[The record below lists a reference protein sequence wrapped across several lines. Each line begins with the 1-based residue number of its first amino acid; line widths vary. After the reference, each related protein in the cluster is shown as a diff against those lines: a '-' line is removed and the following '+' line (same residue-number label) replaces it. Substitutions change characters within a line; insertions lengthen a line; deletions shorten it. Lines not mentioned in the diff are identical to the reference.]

1 MLHQILVRTPS
12 YVWILL
18 AFLIYRGWLAS
29 RDREMPLFNIFVIP
43 AVMLGLSLNELLNR
57 FGLHSVPLLCW
68 GAGLLAG
75 TAIAARL
82 AAPVSADRAKGTISQ
97 QGSWVPLVT
106 MLMVF
111 IVKYATA
118 VTFAV
123 KPALAASAVVAL
135 PVALLFGLMN
145 GALAGRVLPALQA
158 WRQAPRAEATAAC

>member
-1 MLHQILVRTPS
+1 MLHQILVRTPF

-29 RDREMPLFNIFVIP
+29 RDREMPLINIFVIP
-43 AVMLGLSLNELLNR
+43 AVMLGLSMSELLNR
-57 FGLHSVPLLCW
+57 FGPHPVPLLCW
-68 GAGLLAG
+68 GIGLLVG
-75 TAIAARL
+75 TAVAARL
-82 AAPVSADRAKGTISQ
+82 AAPVSANRAKGTISQ

-111 IVKYATA
+111 VVKYAAA

-123 KPALAASAVVAL
+123 KPALAASAAAVL
-135 PVALLFGLMN
+135 PIAMLFGLMN

-158 WRQAPRAEATAAC
+158 WRLAPRADATAAC